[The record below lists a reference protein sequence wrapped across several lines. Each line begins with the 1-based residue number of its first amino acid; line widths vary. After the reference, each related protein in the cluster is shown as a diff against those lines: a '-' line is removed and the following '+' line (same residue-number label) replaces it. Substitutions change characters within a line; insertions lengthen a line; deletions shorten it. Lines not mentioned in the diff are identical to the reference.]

1 MLNIANY
8 FISYH
13 KKCNYMIY
21 MSYFL
26 FEKNKIKILLKFLL
40 LFQINLLL

>member
-1 MLNIANY
+1 MLNLANC

-13 KKCNYMIY
+13 KKYSYMLY